1 MNMIGHQAVADQQHL
16 MQRKVLSQQSQI
28 HPAVSIALQKK
39 TAAIAPL
46 GHMVRYS
53 NGYHSGQT
61 CHNSNS
67 SKKILSEVIFRIGYC
82 PLIRLSTEHRVN
94 FPSVPKFPG
103 AGGPTLFTAI
113 EEQLGLKLQTQKAPV
128 DCVVIDHIEQPSPN

>member
-16 MQRKVLSQQSQI
+16 MQCKVLSQQIQI
-28 HPAVSIALQKK
+28 HPAVNIALQKK

-53 NGYHSGQT
+53 NGYHSGQA

-67 SKKILSEVIFRIGYC
+67 SKKILNEVIFRFSYC
-82 PLIRLSTEHRVN
+82 PLTRLSPKHRVN
-94 FPSVPKFPG
+94 FPSVPKF
-103 AGGPTLFTAI
+103 LS
-113 EEQLGLKLQTQKAPV
+113 
-128 DCVVIDHIEQPSPN
+128 PSSSVPKFLRN